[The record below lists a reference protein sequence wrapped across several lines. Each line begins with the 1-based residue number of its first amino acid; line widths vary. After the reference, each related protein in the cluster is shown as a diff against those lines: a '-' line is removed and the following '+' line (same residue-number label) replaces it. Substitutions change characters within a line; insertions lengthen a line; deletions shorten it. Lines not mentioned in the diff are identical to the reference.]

1 MNGIT
6 KRQQSILKLF
16 VNSNE
21 HLTGLK
27 ISQILH
33 VSSKTVRNEIK
44 VLNDTMKDFAV
55 IISIPSRGYQLKI
68 LENGE
73 FEKWIC
79 AFNNEWSQF
88 VPANPLERVYYIL
101 GLMLEKQDFIK
112 IDDISD
118 MLYIDRTSVSRSLK
132 NIRECLDNFGLEMI
146 QKTGKGLMIEGNEF
160 RYRLCMAEY
169 IYHKPEM
176 LVTEIGRNDDFI
188 HDLKQIIFNDGIT
201 MPQRV
206 FSNFVIHMQVQLNRI
221 QRGKY
226 ISFEDEE
233 IKNIINEYEFL
244 VAKDVSMAIKKHF
257 QIDLSVNEQCYLAIH
272 ILGKKSNS
280 TSAIESCVNDQ
291 LKEEI
296 AVIIDYIFKHLFNI
310 FKIDF
315 RGDVYLKK
323 ALGLHIYPMENRL
336 KFNTYLRNPLLNHI
350 KEKYTFAYILAME
363 SWKVIANYTDYI
375 KIEDEIGYIAIHFQY
390 ALERR
395 KRRISKKKVLLVN
408 EYSVA
413 LSELLNFSILKKYKD
428 SLIIE
433 KTIAAGELSNY
444 KLENYDYIIT
454 TVPIY
459 QELPIPVIRIDPII
473 TNKDFETL
481 KKYFNRSHFID
492 LKNYIEYNHI
502 YLKDATSKIEFI
514 DIMYK
519 EEKIKYDDFYH
530 TSPLLGFETN
540 QQIAIYYVP
549 LYNKKSSM
557 SVYLLKKPILWDT
570 KLVKTVFLL
579 NLGLESEKLLEGLQ
593 FFLSNDKNI
602 EYLSQET
609 NTKKLYQ
616 YILKEYNE
624 SITK

>member
-176 LVTEIGRNDDFI
+176 LVTEIGKNDDFI

-557 SVYLLKKPILWDT
+557 SV
-570 KLVKTVFLL
+570 
-579 NLGLESEKLLEGLQ
+579 
-593 FFLSNDKNI
+593 
-602 EYLSQET
+602 T
-609 NTKKLYQ
+609 NYKY
-616 YILKEYNE
+616 
-624 SITK
+624 